1 MSIDTA
7 TAIARLVR
15 EHGGRALVVGGWVR
29 DRLLGRPSKDVDL
42 EVYGLPASRLKA
54 LLDTIGAV
62 NTVGESFTV
71 YKVLDVDVSL
81 PRRESKVGRG
91 HRGFE
96 VTGDPHMTPDEAAR
110 RRDFT
115 VNAVAWDPLED
126 IYLDPFDGRRDLLE
140 RRVLR
145 AVDSATFADD
155 SLRVLRGV
163 QFAARFALEME
174 PETKALCRNIP
185 LDDLP
190 AERIWG
196 EIEKLLLLAE
206 RPSSGFALAL
216 ELGVVGQLFPEL
228 EALIGCPQEPEW
240 HPEGDVWVHTLLV
253 IDQARQRISDL
264 ERPQQITVMLGAV
277 CHDLGK
283 PPTTAFLDGRIRSI
297 DHEQAGVAPTENFLA
312 RLNVQTIGG
321 YDVATQVK
329 GIVAHHLKPHAFSKS
344 PTPVSDG
351 AFRRLAEKVNLELLA
366 RVAMSDCL
374 GRTGTFD
381 CGAIERFLERARS
394 LGVEHRPPPPLVMG
408 RHLLD
413 LGLAPGPQ
421 VGRILREL
429 YELQLDGQ
437 LQTRE
442 EGLARATHIVQALKE
457 QGMIER
463 SEPR

>member
-1 MSIDTA
+1 MI
-7 TAIARLVR
+7 
-15 EHGGRALVVGGWVR
+15 
-29 DRLLGRPSKDVDL
+29 
-42 EVYGLPASRLKA
+42 
-54 LLDTIGAV
+54 
-62 NTVGESFTV
+62 
-71 YKVLDVDVSL
+71 
-81 PRRESKVGRG
+81 
-91 HRGFE
+91 
-96 VTGDPHMTPDEAAR
+96 
-110 RRDFT
+110 
-115 VNAVAWDPLED
+115 
-126 IYLDPFDGRRDLLE
+126 
-140 RRVLR
+140 
-145 AVDSATFADD
+145 
-155 SLRVLRGV
+155 
-163 QFAARFALEME
+163 
-174 PETKALCRNIP
+174 
-185 LDDLP
+185 
-190 AERIWG
+190 
-196 EIEKLLLLAE
+196 
-206 RPSSGFALAL
+206 
-216 ELGVVGQLFPEL
+216 
-228 EALIGCPQEPEW
+228 
-240 HPEGDVWVHTLLV
+240 
-253 IDQARQRISDL
+253 
-264 ERPQQITVMLGAV
+264 GAV

-297 DHEQAGVAPTENFLA
+297 DHEQAGVAPTESFLA

-321 YDVATQVK
+321 FDVATQVK

-437 LQTRE
+437 LQTLE
-442 EGLARATHIVQALKE
+442 DGLARATQIVRALKE